1 MQSFRLWRH
10 LALGGQSLVKLAP
23 SGLTTEGGSIEHLL
37 ALEFSA
43 RDYVTYLLSI
53 DAEIEHCLMVQ
64 YLYAGYSLGGPQ
76 VPPKFHDAVRNW
88 QETILGIAK
97 EEMGHLITVQNVLR
111 LIGSPLHFE
120 RNDYPWDTP
129 FYPFPFMLEPL
140 TLNSLAKYV
149 YAEAPVNWDG
159 GALGEEIR
167 RRVDAQA
174 PCPHHVGELF
184 NTLIPLVNSLPDE
197 VFQAD
202 TYRCQADFAEWGR
215 GYHGGQRGSSD
226 RRSLGGTPDVLVMPA
241 TSRDDAVNALKA
253 IAKQGEAPHGTN
265 PSHFVRFL
273 RIYVEMHAALEGQ
286 LHGQDVWNAARPGDF
301 LEQTWKGAYPKVAV
315 TLYDARTASSGA
327 HAAWQPSLSVAVNP
341 YVSLNTDL
349 EPEQGGTP
357 TTAITEPVTA
367 LWASLFNLR
376 YRMLLQYLIHSFT
389 LYGGLRAAGQFTP
402 RGSIINA
409 AFGEMYNLRALSE
422 ILMQLPVS
430 TASGAPLA
438 GPPFQVPYTLDSPFG
453 EANRWRGHL
462 DLLAASENLVT
473 NLLAQTDAVHHPY
486 LHSLRE
492 ADKNITAIARRILSG
507 EVDLALL

>member
-1 MQSFRLWRH
+1 MS
-10 LALGGQSLVKLAP
+10 GGPPFQDNSTPPEL
-23 SGLTTEGGSIEHLL
+23 
-37 ALEFSA
+37 SA

-64 YLYAGYSLGGPQ
+64 YLYAGYSLGGSQ
-76 VPPKFHDAVRNW
+76 IPPELRNVVRNW

-129 FYPFPFMLEPL
+129 FYPFPFELEPL
-140 TLNSLAKYV
+140 TLDSLAKYV
-149 YAEAPVNWDG
+149 YAEAPAGWEKCDCKLVKEICDRVN
-159 GALGEEIR
+159 R
-167 RRVDAQA
+167 QT
-174 PCPHHVGELF
+174 PCPHHVSELF
-184 NTLIPLVNSLPDE
+184 NKLIPLVNSLPDE

-215 GYHGGQRGSSD
+215 GYQGGQRGSSNK
-226 RRSLGGTPDVLVMPA
+226 RSLEGTPDVLVMPL
-241 TSRDDAVNALKA
+241 TSRDDTVNALNA
-253 IAKQGEAPHGTN
+253 IAQQGEASYGTN

-273 RIYVEMHAALEGQ
+273 RIYVEMCFALEGRPYNQ
-286 LHGQDVWNAARPGDF
+286 EDWNAARPHDF
-301 LEQTWKGAYPKVAV
+301 LGQAWKNAYPKKQMDELQALP
-315 TLYDARTASSGA
+315 TTPTTYEATWR
-327 HAAWQPSLSVAVNP
+327 PSRSVAVNP
-341 YVSLNTDL
+341 YVLLNTDL
-349 EPEQGGTP
+349 EPEQSGTR

-389 LYGGLRAAGQFTP
+389 LYDGLRAAGQFTP

-430 TASGAPLA
+430 TEQNALLA
-438 GPPFQVPYTLDSPFG
+438 GPPFEVPYTLDSPFG
-453 EANRWRGHL
+453 EANLWRGHL
-462 DLLAASENLVT
+462 DLLAASEKLVSD
-473 NLLAQTDAVHHPY
+473 LLQQADAAHRPY
-486 LHSLRE
+486 LRNLRE
-492 ADKNITAIARRILSG
+492 ADKSITAIARRNLSG
-507 EVDLALL
+507 DVDPALL